1 MHNPSDDDEVD
12 SSRCR
17 RQEIA
22 QIKNK
27 NTVCEPPL
35 YDDNELVNVDVE
47 ISALPCT
54 KRRKLVS
61 NVWEDYVKDKAED
74 GKEFTV
80 CKHCKMV
87 VGSKNSRATK
97 LKKHLEICQDRRNG
111 DRLSETADVVEDD
124 NEIRDWL
131 ESQGSLRFGGDLI
144 SISTLVHVL
153 EDIVSVGKNLASDIL
168 QKIRKCFD
176 YPRERSGR
184 PLTPDSDME
193 LLESAVRIKK
203 TFLGLARL
211 DPIFKSLTLT
221 NKEWNKASALHE
233 CFQVLKDANCIFSGN
248 KTLTANMYFLKLCE
262 IRRKLDQL
270 EKKSRWYVTK
280 KASSMTYTLLD
291 RYDYGWTSVLAIAAV
306 LDPQFKMDILQ
317 LDIVQHWCGKLHDDV
332 QGKLIMNNPYDD
344 DGVDSSKC
352 LGQKMSDAANSFE
365 PTGNANRA
373 ETASETES
381 ALNDHAPLWK
391 YVTKLEKMGKGG
403 GNTSFQCNF
412 CQQIYK
418 GSYSRVK
425 SHLLKIKGGGIASC
439 SKVTNAT
446 LSEMHKVVEKA
457 EFRVKQSLPRRV
469 PLPTTSSSKTIGSS
483 IDSTYYGLDLPSLGP
498 KKRKGMSGP
507 IEKAF
512 NIGDKEQ
519 LDSEIARMFYTGGLS
534 FNLARN
540 PHYVRAFEIAC
551 SNSIPGYL
559 PPDYNSLR
567 TTLLQKEKTPIYEM
581 LQMANNDTP
590 CLHLVYEWWVSMIE
604 KVKLAIFR
612 KERKQLHEESKFFD
626 VVHGILVEQWTESST
641 PLHCLAHS
649 LNPRYYSNK
658 WLKEAPGHVAPHQDF
673 KIARERKKC
682 LERYFSNEGERRSFN
697 NEYAEFSLYLEDFS
711 SGDSMMD
718 RDFMAPATWWAVH
731 GASTPT
737 LQSIALKLLG
747 QPCSSSSCE
756 RNWSTYNFI
765 HSLRKNKITPQRG
778 NCEDDFN
785 SFTRSRIQ
793 AFLW

>member
-1 MHNPSDDDEVD
+1 MWAMIFLDEWNLTHHANSPISNSVAQVPKWRPPEEGSWKINNDATTCYKNQIIGLGTIIRDESGKVKIVVAHKLKAMFSPPPWWFGKVFSWLWSQALCLFKLKQIPSKW
-12 SSRCR
+12 SSWL
-17 RQEIA
+17 
-22 QIKNK
+22 IK
-27 NTVCEPPL
+27 VCLPL
-35 YDDNELVNVDVE
+35 VKSLPFLSRFLVV
-47 ISALPCT
+47 LFPMFP
-54 KRRKLVS
+54 
-61 NVWEDYVKDKAED
+61 
-74 GKEFTV
+74 GKEGTQ
-80 CKHCKMV
+80 K
-87 VGSKNSRATK
+87 RAGT
-97 LKKHLEICQDRRNG
+97 NPP
-111 DRLSETADVVEDD
+111 S
-124 NEIRDWL
+124 
-131 ESQGSLRFGGDLI
+131 
-144 SISTLVHVL
+144 
-153 EDIVSVGKNLASDIL
+153 
-168 QKIRKCFD
+168 
-176 YPRERSGR
+176 RERNHCLLR
-184 PLTPDSDME
+184 TPTPLEVAD
-193 LLESAVRIKK
+193 K
-203 TFLGLARL
+203 FL
-211 DPIFKSLTLT
+211 PK
-221 NKEWNKASALHE
+221 
-233 CFQVLKDANCIFSGN
+233 
-248 KTLTANMYFLKLCE
+248 
-262 IRRKLDQL
+262 
-270 EKKSRWYVTK
+270 
-280 KASSMTYTLLD
+280 
-291 RYDYGWTSVLAIAAV
+291 
-306 LDPQFKMDILQ
+306 
-317 LDIVQHWCGKLHDDV
+317 
-332 QGKLIMNNPYDD
+332 GKLIMNNPYDD

-373 ETASETES
+373 ETES

-391 YVTKLEKMGKGG
+391 YVTKLEKMGRGG

-446 LSEMHKVVEKA
+446 LSEIHKVVEKA

-483 IDSTYYGLDLPSLGP
+483 IGSTYCGLDLPSLGP

-519 LDSEIARMFYTGGLS
+519 LDSEIARMFYTSGLS

-551 SNSIPGYL
+551 SNSISGYL
-559 PPDYNSLR
+559 PPDYNSLK
-567 TTLLQKEKTPIYEM
+567 TTLLQKEKSNIERLLEPIKKTWQDKGVSVCSDGWSDSQRKPLINIMVVSPIYEM
-581 LQMANNDTP
+581 LRMANNDTP

-658 WLKEAPGHVAPHQDF
+658 WLKEAPGRVAPHQDF

-747 QPCSSSSCE
+747 QPCSSLSCE

-765 HSLRKNKITPQRG
+765 HSFKEEQDNTTKR
-778 NCEDDFN
+778 
-785 SFTRSRIQ
+785 
-793 AFLW
+793 